1 MKAAVIF
8 ESLTGN
14 TRKAGERIAEGFR
27 AEGVDVTTVDPLRSI
42 NLQAL
47 AEADLVI
54 VGGWTDGLI
63 LFGQRPGMSWKL
75 RAMPTLAGKKAL
87 VYATYALEAGRVVP
101 KLSAIVESRGA
112 EVLGGL
118 AIKRNKLAQGAEHF
132 VTGALE
138 SLKV

>member
-63 LFGQRPGMSWKL
+63 LFGQKPGMSWKL
-75 RAMPTLAGKKAL
+75 RAMPALAGKKAL
-87 VYATYALEAGRVVP
+87 VYATYALEAGKVVP

-118 AIKRNKLAQGAEHF
+118 AIKRTKLAEGAEQF
-132 VTGALE
+132 VTGALA
-138 SLKV
+138 SLAV

>member
-1 MKAAVIF
+1 
-8 ESLTGN
+8 
-14 TRKAGERIAEGFR
+14 
-27 AEGVDVTTVDPLRSI
+27 
-42 NLQAL
+42 
-47 AEADLVI
+47 
-54 VGGWTDGLI
+54 
-63 LFGQRPGMSWKL
+63 
-75 RAMPTLAGKKAL
+75 MPTLAGKKAL